1 MIYRVIALVT
11 LAHVG
16 AAYACH
22 IAARALLGD
31 AAPGVSRWIYLFL
44 VVDAIVLVGMLE
56 RRAPLF
62 GRIWWRGSV
71 ARAAVALT
79 FDDGPTEPNTTQIL
93 DVLKRHGV
101 KATFFVLGANAERH
115 PDVVRRIVAEGHEI
129 GNHTYDHYVLPLK
142 GPGHIRSQIRRTSDL
157 IERASGTRPTLFRPP
172 HGWRNPFVDS
182 SARAEGVE
190 PVAWSL
196 GVYDTDQ
203 PGPEVIRRRVRD
215 GLVNGAVILLHD
227 GKSLEPQPDA
237 SQVVQALPGIIAD
250 ARQKGLA
257 FETLSQMRAAEGG
270 R

>member
-1 MIYRVIALVT
+1 MIYRVIAMVT

-22 IAARALLGD
+22 FAARAVLG
-31 AAPGVSRWIYLFL
+31 APGPGISRWIYLFL
-44 VVDAIVLVGMLE
+44 IIDAIVLVGMLE

-62 GRIWWRGSV
+62 GRIWWRGSDT
-71 ARAAVALT
+71 RAAVALT

-93 DVLKRHGV
+93 DVLKQHGV
-101 KATFFVLGANAERH
+101 TATFFVLGANAERH

-142 GPGHIRSQIRRTSDL
+142 GPAYIRSQVRQTSDI
-157 IERASGTRPTLFRPP
+157 IERASGVRPRLFRPP

-182 SARAEGVE
+182 AVRAEGVE

-203 PGPEVIRRRVRD
+203 PGAEVIRHRVRG

-227 GKSLEPQPDA
+227 GKSLEAQPDA
-237 SQVVQALPGIIAD
+237 SQVVKALPGIIAD
-250 ARQKGLA
+250 AKQRGLA

>member
-11 LAHVG
+11 LAHIG

-22 IAARALLGD
+22 FAARALAGD
-31 AAPGVSRWIYLFL
+31 AAPGLSRWIYLFL
-44 VVDAIVLVGMLE
+44 IIDAVVLVGMLE

-62 GRIWWRGSV
+62 GRIWWRGSS
-71 ARAAVALT
+71 ARSAVALT
-79 FDDGPTEPNTTQIL
+79 FDDGPTEPHTARIL
-93 DVLKRHGV
+93 DVLKQHDV

-129 GNHTYDHYVLPLK
+129 GNHTFDHYVLPLK
-142 GPGHIRSQIRRTSDL
+142 GPAHIRSAIRITSDL
-157 IERASGTRPTLFRPP
+157 IERLTGVRPRLFRPP
-172 HGWRNPFVDS
+172 HGWRNPWVDR

-203 PGPEVIRRRVRD
+203 PGADVIRRRVRD

-227 GKSLEPQPDA
+227 GKGLEPQPDA
-237 SQVVQALPGIIAD
+237 SQVVDALPGIIAD
-250 ARQKGLA
+250 ARERGLT
-257 FETLSQMRAAEGG
+257 FETLSAMRSAEGA